1 MDNSKSGFKERE
13 RVVSLQVMEYF
24 IEEREKFAWRREEN
38 TFPPGRSMSA
48 IKWRNG

>member
-13 RVVSLQVMEYF
+13 SNEFVGDGIFYR
-24 IEEREKFAWRREEN
+24 EREKFEWKREEN
-38 TFPPGRSMSA
+38 TFPRGRSMSA